1 MVYCLS
7 LFGGCDKSHIKDIQ
21 VLQNKAAQ
29 IVTHSPPRTRREEL
43 YDQVQWLTVNQ
54 LIVYHTLVTVFKVRK
69 NNEPEYLALKLN
81 NDTRTGRILIPNTDL
96 RLAQNSFVIRGSS
109 NWNTLPEHI
118 RNQVKIGSFKKL
130 VKIWIL
136 KNIPRFLQ

>member
-109 NWNTLPEHI
+109 YWNT
-118 RNQVKIGSFKKL
+118 
-130 VKIWIL
+130 
-136 KNIPRFLQ
+136 